1 MADESHKSQRSK
13 LHKGLKGHDFCKN
26 FKSWCSEVPFLVFW
40 EDNFCLNCSL
50 NQLSFS
56 YFFMFVWLHIQV
68 LDLFYILCTGLFKF
82 SGYQFQLSILCW
94 VFLHKNHENS
104 LENIR
109 TDVKIGIFPIL
120 IPYWL
125 GFRIFTQSGE
135 NPKCLDC
142 L

>member
-1 MADESHKSQRSK
+1 
-13 LHKGLKGHDFCKN
+13 
-26 FKSWCSEVPFLVFW
+26 
-40 EDNFCLNCSL
+40 
-50 NQLSFS
+50 
-56 YFFMFVWLHIQV
+56 MFAWLHIQV

-135 NPKCLDC
+135 NPECLDC